1 MERTTRV
8 QEAIE
13 LLYED
18 ENLNSEYSEVIPKIE
33 SFFLQLDRI
42 LPNYLNS
49 DFFIELAEEVRVNLI
64 SNPEYA
70 KRFLEGKMGVI
81 TVTYELG
88 SGGLDVAKKVAEK
101 LNYRLIFM
109 EVLPEVAKRLG
120 VPEWKIEG
128 FSEFKYVPSKLSL
141 FDLFQLDKDIIDFGA
156 IFSEKKKDISFED
169 FREALI
175 KTVTAFAVSNN
186 VVIVGHGAPCIL
198 QEYPN
203 SLHVKIEAPFADR
216 VKTYAKRTGKSLE
229 EAERE
234 LKKVDEKEAL
244 FYKDIC
250 NVDLKDISNFHV
262 KLNTSKLGIDIAAEI
277 VLKLH
282 ELLIED

>member
-1 MERTTRV
+1 MKNSDRI
-8 QEAIE
+8 QEAVE

-18 ENLNSEYSEVIPKIE
+18 ETLASRYPEVIPKLE
-33 SFFLQLDRI
+33 SLLIKLSQTLPDFLK
-42 LPNYLNS
+42 S
-49 DFFIELAEEVRVNLI
+49 DFFVELVGKIKVNLI
-64 SNPEYA
+64 SDSKYRET
-70 KRFLEGKMGVI
+70 FLEERMGVV

-109 EVLPEVAKRLG
+109 EILPEVAKRLG
-120 VPEWKIEG
+120 VPEWKVEG
-128 FSEFKYVPSKLSL
+128 FTEFKYVPSKLSF

-156 IFSEKKKDISFED
+156 FFGEKKREISLED
-169 FREALI
+169 FREALV

-203 SLHVKIEAPFADR
+203 SVHVKIEAPFTDR
-216 VKTYAKRTGKSLE
+216 VKTYAEKTGKRIE

-234 LKKVDEKEAL
+234 LRKVDEKEAL
-244 FYKDIC
+244 FYRDIC
-250 NVDLKDISNFHV
+250 DVNVRDINNFHL
-262 KLNTSKLGIDIAAEI
+262 KLNTSKLGIDVAAEI
-277 VLKLH
+277 ILKLH
-282 ELLIED
+282 SLLIED